1 MTAMHPTDQGYAH
14 PELLVEPAWLQEHL
28 DDPGVR
34 VIDCDVAPMYQRAHI
49 PGAVGIP
56 AGVHHYLKEPAEEGR
71 EYGLHVM
78 SPERFESL
86 MADMGVSDD
95 TLVVTYDSSRSLYAA
110 RVWWVLNYH
119 GHTKV
124 AVLNGGWDRW
134 VHEGRPVSLASAKA
148 RVGAFHS
155 HPKTNLVCTLED
167 AVARVGSESTLFWD
181 VRTDGEWTGAETR
194 GNRRAG
200 RIPGAVHLEWSNLMT
215 TDANRVFRPAAEMR
229 SILEGAGITPE
240 REVVTY

>member
-1 MTAMHPTDQGYAH
+1 MTAMHPTGQGYAH
-14 PELLVEPAWLQEHL
+14 PELLVEPDWLQEHL

-34 VIDCDVAPMYQRAHI
+34 IIDCDVAPMYQRAHI
-49 PGAVGIP
+49 PGAAGIP
-56 AGVHHYLKEPAEEGR
+56 AAVHHYLKEPSEPGR

-78 SPERFESL
+78 SPERFELL
-86 MADMGVSDD
+86 MSDLGVSDD

-119 GHTKV
+119 GHTNV

-134 VHEGRPVSLASAKA
+134 VHEGRPVSLASPEA
-148 RVGAFHS
+148 RKGAFHS
-155 HPKTNLVCTLED
+155 NPTTHLVCTLEE
-167 AVARVGSESTLFWD
+167 AVARVGSETTLFWD

-215 TDANRVFRPAAEMR
+215 ADAHRVFRPAAEMR
-229 SILEGAGITPE
+229 SMLESAGITPE